1 MKRRRS
7 YYSHNWRQES
17 PPMSD
22 HLHPTPNPADARTLR
37 LAKLQQIRR
46 ELATLP
52 IQGAWTRIHTL
63 GGALDMV
70 DQVVKDVEAECLV
83 DMVDLLPVDPMLA
96 RPAAPLLPPP
106 GAQPP
111 PFPPASTSPNSKLL
125 WTRTAGPPTNALSF
139 EPNCAFGP
147 SVQPGWTNYS
157 RSVAISLATPT
168 PCPLP
173 PRTLSPGAGNV
184 PTRPKCAPRPKPP
197 KPLPPSMPRNWRM
210 TNRTNLGRLSLHGH
224 TWYPGPVCH

>member
-96 RPAAPLLPPP
+96 RPTPSPSLLLSTIPIAVDSSMDPHPLLPDP
-106 GAQPP
+106 
-111 PFPPASTSPNSKLL
+111 SPHEN
-125 WTRTAGPPTNALSF
+125 NA
-139 EPNCAFGP
+139 
-147 SVQPGWTNYS
+147 
-157 RSVAISLATPT
+157 
-168 PCPLP
+168 P
-173 PRTLSPGAGNV
+173 PRIVKRS
-184 PTRPKCAPRPKPP
+184 RIR
-197 KPLPPSMPRNWRM
+197 LP
-210 TNRTNLGRLSLHGH
+210 
-224 TWYPGPVCH
+224 